1 MIDPGTYKARA
12 TGECVLGTSK
22 NAGTPFIEVYL
33 EITEGEFKG
42 QTARWTSYFTDKTSE
57 RTIKSMQLMG
67 WRGDDLTD
75 FSEGALNGLDSNEVS
90 IVVEHE
96 EYDREGE
103 TKTAVKVAWVNSLTG
118 FLNIQQRMNTGA
130 AAEFAQRMRGLVHK
144 VKASNP
150 VPTQTKPS
158 NGAPPR
164 APSPPADTSGSD
176 DEIPF

>member
-22 NAGTPFIEVYL
+22 NAGTPFIEVYFQ
-33 EITEGEFKG
+33 ITEGDYKG

-67 WRGDDLTD
+67 WQGDDLTA
-75 FSEGALNGLDSNEVS
+75 FSEGALNGLDANEVS
-90 IVVEHE
+90 IVLEHE
-96 EYDREGE
+96 EYQNDAGE
-103 TKTAVKVAWVNSLTG
+103 KKTTAKIAWVNSLTG

-130 AAEFAQRMRGLVHK
+130 AAAFAQRMRGIVHK
-144 VKASNP
+144 VKAANP
-150 VPTQTKPS
+150 VPTQTKPA
-158 NGAPPR
+158 NGAPPK
-164 APSPPADTSGSD
+164 APPPPADTSND